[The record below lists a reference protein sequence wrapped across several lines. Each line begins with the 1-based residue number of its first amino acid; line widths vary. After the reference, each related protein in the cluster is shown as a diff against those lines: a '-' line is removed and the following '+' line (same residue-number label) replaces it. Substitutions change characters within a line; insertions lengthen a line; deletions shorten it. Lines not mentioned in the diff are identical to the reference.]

1 MTSVVGWELF
11 TVVVLLGSGD
21 GFGCGNFDRRRAVG
35 SGAGFFPSLVSIRL
49 EGPMFTC
56 VEGPKLIVA
65 YWIN

>member
-49 EGPMFTC
+49 EGPIICDISSPAAFSSR
-56 VEGPKLIVA
+56 
-65 YWIN
+65 